1 MSQKRKTNI
10 LFIDGLTGKIQPPKS
25 FDFPLYRFV
34 KKNKG
39 KAILFS
45 KNGRTETFFTED
57 SKLYFTPN
65 EYERLLKKERIFRI
79 TRRLD
84 SLNSSQLEKTRV
96 YSLGQVDVV
105 QLTIRKRY
113 SSLKNYL
120 SDLLQGSVQGLSAAR
135 MWNVSVVGAVIFG
148 MITMTLV
155 YRYLGGSVSAKI
167 EESKTIS
174 REVAGVYATRADEKD
189 LSDDI
194 DPEFMTK
201 LLSDYDKFEKES
213 DAKKAM
219 KGEIDKMV
227 AGYPI
232 EKMVPYIVKKDKI
245 VAALLVAIA
254 RKESAWGKRVPVLN
268 GQDCYNYWGYRGI
281 RDRMGTGGHT
291 CFDSPEDAVNTVAKR
306 IEFLVSNEKLN
317 TPAKMV
323 VWKCGYD
330 CSWDNPVAVKKWIS
344 DVDLYFKKLNK

>member
-1 MSQKRKTNI
+1 MNQKRKTNI
-10 LFIDGLTGKIQPPKS
+10 LFIDGLAGKIEYPKS
-25 FDFPLYRFV
+25 FDFSLYRFV

-39 KAILFS
+39 KSILFS
-45 KNGRTETFFTED
+45 KKGRTEAFFTSD
-57 SKLYFTPN
+57 SKLYFTPD
-65 EYERLLKKERIFRI
+65 EYKKLLKKERILRI

-84 SLNSSQLEKTRV
+84 SANSNKFEKTRI
-96 YSLGQVDVV
+96 YSLGQEDVV
-105 QLTIRKRY
+105 HFAIKKRY

-120 SDLLQGSVQGLSAAR
+120 SDLLHNSVQGLSAAR
-135 MWNVSVVGAVIFG
+135 MWNVSIVGAVIFG
-148 MITMTLV
+148 MVTMTMV

-167 EESKTIS
+167 EESKKVS
-174 REVAGVYATRADEKD
+174 AEVAGAYTTRINEKD
-189 LSDDI
+189 LNDDI
-194 DPEFMTK
+194 DTEFMTR